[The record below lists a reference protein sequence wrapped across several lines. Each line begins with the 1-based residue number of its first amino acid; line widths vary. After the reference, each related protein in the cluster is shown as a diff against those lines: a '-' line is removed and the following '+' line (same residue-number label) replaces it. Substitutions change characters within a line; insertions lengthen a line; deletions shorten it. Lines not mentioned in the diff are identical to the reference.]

1 MVSTYLQYF
10 VQKKYQLWYNSKIFN
25 IQVDLKETEK
35 NACRKLLKTYKI
47 DEDEDENEDEE
58 LIEPTEDDGVLTM
71 YMVMEDLLKNDR
83 KRTINDTMQLV
94 QRDYSVI
101 ANISKQRSVID

>member
-1 MVSTYLQYF
+1 M
-10 VQKKYQLWYNSKIFN
+10 
-25 IQVDLKETEK
+25 
-35 NACRKLLKTYKI
+35 KLYKI
-47 DEDEDENEDEE
+47 VEDEDEDEDEYKDEYEDEDKYEDEDEDEDEDENEDEE
-58 LIEPTEDDGVLTM
+58 LIELTEDDGVLPT

-101 ANISKQRSVID
+101 PNISKQRSVID